1 MQKPVEGSTIMSEQ
15 RYATRRGLLRRLL
28 LVLPLVVFALV
39 TLTVGPV
46 ARTTIRSPYETPFFL
61 FFFSDTLPC
70 CWEEGNS

>member
-1 MQKPVEGSTIMSEQ
+1 MSEQ
-15 RYATRRGLLRRLL
+15 RYATRRGLLCRLL

-46 ARTTIRSPYETPFFL
+46 ASRTIRSPYETPFFH
-61 FFFSDTLPC
+61 FFFSDTLPW